1 MLPQDRRPMTSD
13 CCCGGGGGR
22 SSPPPRLLWPVSRPS
37 HCADRQVSRRG
48 WEIAAGAASLG
59 VWALM
64 PKCPMCVAAYVALW
78 TGLGLSLAAAAYL
91 RWSLLLVS
99 AAVLVYLIM
108 KRRLP
113 ASAGGIIRR
122 VLAKSSRA
130 DSND

>member
-1 MLPQDRRPMTSD
+1 MLPQDRRPMTGG
-13 CCCGGGGGR
+13 CCCGSGGGR
-22 SSPPPRLLWPVSRPS
+22 SSPP
-37 HCADRQVSRRG
+37 RRG

-59 VWALM
+59 VWAFL

-99 AAVLVYLIM
+99 AAVLIYLVM

-113 ASAGGIIRR
+113 ALAGGIIRR
-122 VLAKSSRA
+122 VLAKSSPS